1 MKVLWSWTT
10 VLGIMLVAMAGCG
23 DTDDPIR
30 QESSS
35 FSSEPRLTSDPRIFG
50 SWHLQETVWFKEGV
64 ETQRIDSR
72 SIGYGLFAPT
82 ITFMPDG
89 LFHAMSKFPIEKVT
103 TLSWLE
109 WLGLEHLQD
118 QDIIVTFRGKF
129 QINDNELWLDLT
141 SAIAKPK
148 EAGDIDSDF
157 ADEQNLFIYY
167 LGDPGL
173 LDFSFDDDN
182 NLLEFTRQEGI
193 YMVKFLHSRVEGE

>member
-1 MKVLWSWTT
+1 MKVIWIWTT

-23 DTDDPIR
+23 NTDDPIR

-64 ETQRIDSR
+64 ETQRYDRQQID
-72 SIGYGLFAPT
+72 YGPLAMT
-82 ITFMPDG
+82 MTFTPDG
-89 LFHAMSKFPIEKVT
+89 YFYGSFAIPVDKATDPR
-103 TLSWLE
+103 WLE
-109 WLGLEHLQD
+109 SIELEHLQD
-118 QDIIVTFRGKF
+118 QDITVTYRGKYH
-129 QINDNELWLDLT
+129 ISDNQLWLNLT
-141 SAIAKPK
+141 SGSAHPK

-157 ADEQNLFIYY
+157 EDEQNLFIYY